1 MIKFTNE
8 KRDREKGKE
17 RESDREKGK
26 EKKRERER
34 QIERLPSPLRSRS
47 PASASVYRTSK
58 VAQYYNNGRN

>member
-26 EKKRERER
+26 EKKRERETDR
-34 QIERLPSPLRSRS
+34 EAPQPAQVKKPSIGLSLPYIKSCAVL
-47 PASASVYRTSK
+47 
-58 VAQYYNNGRN
+58 Q